1 MQPSQRTHYC
11 LLHRDYYRPLL
22 LEYITTRY
30 TCSWVKEHYCILHRD
45 YYRPLLLEYITTRY
59 TCSRVKE
66 HTLLYITQRL
76 LQAVTLRVYNY
87 TIYVQLSQRTHYC
100 ILHRDYYRPL
110 LLEYITT
117 RYTYSWVKEHT
128 LLYITQRLL
137 QAFTLRVYNYTIYVQ
152 LSQRTHTT
160 VYYTETTTGLYS

>member
-1 MQPSQRTHYC
+1 MQLSQRTHYC
-11 LLHRDYYRPLL
+11 ILHRDYYRPLL

-30 TCSWVKEHYCILHRD
+30 TCSWVKEH
-45 YYRPLLLEYITTRY
+45 
-59 TCSRVKE
+59 
-66 HTLLYITQRL
+66 TLLYITQRL
-76 LQAVTLRVYNY
+76 LPAFTLRVYNY

-117 RYTYSWVKEHT
+117 RYTCSWVKEHT
-128 LLYITQRLL
+128 LLYITPRLL

-152 LSQRTHTT
+152 LSERTHYCILHRDYYRPLLLEYITT
-160 VYYTETTTGLYS
+160 RYTCSWVKEHTLLYITQRLL